1 MSKERRMQH
10 LNEVMNTPVTSSE
23 GSNPEHHLSI
33 GYTSARLS
41 KPPTMLAAIWCKA
54 QEHLLTP
61 GSISVLPLHDDVG
74 ARASYPAKGF
84 AVYSKSQPDSPN
96 VVKLYDDGSMQ
107 CPCIM
112 FKSSTNLC
120 FHSAAVAEKEN
131 VLSIYLDWMSTSE
144 SDCNPYH
151 LATKNVNVRASGQ
164 KVGKER
170 RNRKTQKN
178 PQPSFTVTN
187 QEQLLLAAMGTNQYA
202 PNVSG
207 STTLEATNWQPTVGG
222 HPPILSA
229 PLASPFVGS
238 LSSCTRILPH
248 RNEQA

>member
-1 MSKERRMQH
+1 
-10 LNEVMNTPVTSSE
+10 
-23 GSNPEHHLSI
+23 
-33 GYTSARLS
+33 
-41 KPPTMLAAIWCKA
+41 
-54 QEHLLTP
+54 
-61 GSISVLPLHDDVG
+61 
-74 ARASYPAKGF
+74 
-84 AVYSKSQPDSPN
+84 
-96 VVKLYDDGSMQ
+96 
-107 CPCIM
+107 M

-187 QEQLLLAAMGTNQYA
+187 QEQLLLAAMGTNQSA

-238 LSSCTRILPH
+238 LSSCTRIPPH
-248 RNEQA
+248 RNEQAWYYHPLRECLIARHQNFNSAMIQLHSEVLVMICKEVSYIRISASMSVLHF